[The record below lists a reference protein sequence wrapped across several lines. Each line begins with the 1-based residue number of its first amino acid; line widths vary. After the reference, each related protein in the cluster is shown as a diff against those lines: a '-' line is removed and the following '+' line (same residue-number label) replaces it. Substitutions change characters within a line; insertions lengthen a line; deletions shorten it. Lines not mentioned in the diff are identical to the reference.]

1 MSFEEFVTQV
11 KENILSYLPEEYA
24 GAKVQ
29 TSTTNRVN
37 GESTS
42 LTVVPEGIAD
52 SIVPTIRLEGMYQ
65 RINDGDKMS
74 EVMEMLSKT
83 ILQAYSELDR
93 MEPKENIVESFSD
106 KNIFLQLINT
116 ESNKEMLNNMPHRQF
131 NDMSVIYRVLVKK
144 DEDGMQSVMINDELA
159 AQMGLSEE
167 ELFEKA
173 SVQTKKIFEPKIQK
187 MSEVLAGFMGVDE
200 DMLEELEMDTPA
212 LYIVSNDM
220 SVNGASLMVYD
231 DILQEVSN
239 KVGENIYI
247 LPSSIHE
254 FLAAP
259 ESLCDAE
266 ELGKMVFEINQSSV
280 DERDRLSNQV
290 FHYDAK
296 SRELTQVTDVP
307 VLGIR
312 NIDFSRNTAYQQKVA
327 APTVAMALT

>member
-167 ELFEKA
+167 
-173 SVQTKKIFEPKIQK
+173 IFEPKIQK